1 MKVDW
6 VAADWG
12 STNLRCW
19 AMSES
24 DKILDFAHSDRGMKS
39 IVATGGDFESALL
52 DLIRPWLEPGRKM
65 PVAACGMVGAKQ
77 GWIEAPYSVAPCSPT
92 TQRYQAPTHSHEI
105 EVWIHGG
112 IQQPKPADV
121 MRGEET
127 QIAGLLAE
135 GPDYEGLVC
144 LPGTHTKWV
153 TVSQGKIQRFR
164 TYLTGEV
171 FALLSE
177 QSVLK
182 LTLASEGWDRAAF
195 LEGFQST
202 LERPETLLSEC
213 FGLRAEALLND
224 LEGVVARSRLSG
236 FLLGHE
242 ISGVTKEGPKIEA
255 VTLVAADSLMEIY
268 EAALDSI
275 WIYVRTFSTESAI
288 LGGLAKG
295 RNT

>member
-6 VAADWG
+6 IAADWG

-24 DKILDFAHSDRGMKS
+24 GEALGFMQSDRGMKA
-39 IVATGGDFESALL
+39 IVATDGDFESALL

-77 GWIEAPYSVAPCSPT
+77 GWIEVPYFVAPCSPT
-92 TQRYQAPTHSHEI
+92 TQRYQAPTQSHEI

-112 IQQPKPADV
+112 IQQSKPADV

-127 QIAGLLAE
+127 QIAGLLA
-135 GPDYEGLVC
+135 GTPDYEGLVC
-144 LPGTHTKWV
+144 IPGTHTKWV
-153 TVSQGKIQRFR
+153 TIAEGKVQRFR
-164 TYLTGEV
+164 TYMTGEA

-182 LTLASEGWDRAAF
+182 FTLASEGWDRAAF

-202 LERPETLLSEC
+202 LESPETLLSNC
-213 FGLRAEALLND
+213 FGLRAEAILND
-224 LEGVVARSRLSG
+224 LEGVAGRSQLSG

-242 ISGVTKEGPKIEA
+242 VAGVMGENSTLEA
-255 VTLVAADSLMEIY
+255 LTLIGADSLMEIY
-268 EAALDSI
+268 RTALESIGVKVEILSAA
-275 WIYVRTFSTESAI
+275 SAI
-288 LGGLAKG
+288 LLGLADG
-295 RNT
+295 RI